1 MSFDIEW
8 IGKDELGD
16 LLQKAIDQSE
26 ENVDKVIKNNGEK
39 LQARAKVH
47 APKRTRFLM
56 NSINAEHSHLQSE
69 ITSQASYA
77 IYQEYGTRFQP
88 GKAHIRPAFHETI
101 PGLERDIKDVA
112 EGLFG

>member
-47 APKRTRFLM
+47 APVDTGFLKA
-56 NSINAEHSHLQSE
+56 SINAQYGHLQAE
-69 ITSQASYA
+69 VTSQAYYG
-77 IYQEYGTRFQP
+77 IYQEYGTRYQP
-88 GKAHIRPAFHETI
+88 GTPHIRPGFHDVV
-101 PGLERDIKDVA
+101 PDLERDIKDVA